1 MSEREP
7 RMSVVLPAVSG
18 GTRLAD
24 CLAALEPQAEAS
36 DLEILVVS
44 RLPVGEAEAIAE
56 RFPRARTIRG
66 EGLTIP
72 QMRARGIQAAR
83 APIVAILGEHVRP
96 GAGWA
101 AAMLAGHVAAPGAAA
116 VGGSVA
122 EPERSAGAGFAAF
135 LAEYAEH
142 LSPMREGPVQSLS
155 GVNVSYKRFAIDAHR
170 DLFSAGVWE
179 TLVHEALLAGGLG
192 FHCEKGAEV
201 RVARAY
207 EFPSFAAEKL
217 RIARSYA
224 GMRASKS
231 GLPGRLRVA
240 AGVVV
245 LPEVVLLRI
254 FWRVLSRRPI
264 RGPFALLPALP
275 FLLVY
280 VGAWTL
286 GELAGAL
293 LGEGRSTAGVA

>member
-7 RMSVVLPAVSG
+7 RMSVVIPAVSG

-24 CLAALEPQAEAS
+24 CLAALEPQVEVS
-36 DLEILVVS
+36 DLEIVVVS

-56 RFPRARTIRG
+56 RFPRARAIRG

-72 QMRARGIQAAR
+72 QMRSKGLEAAR
-83 APIVAILGEHVRP
+83 APIVAILAEHVRP
-96 GAGWA
+96 GPEWA
-101 AAMLAGHVAAPGAAA
+101 DAMLRGHVAAPGAAA
-116 VGGSVA
+116 VGGSIT
-122 EPERSAGAGFAAF
+122 EPKKSAGAGFAAF

-142 LSPMREGPVQSLS
+142 MAPMRDGPAQSLS

-179 TLVHEALLAGGLG
+179 TLLHEALLDAGLG
-192 FHCEKGAEV
+192 FHCEKGADV
-201 RVARAY
+201 RVSRTY

-224 GMRASKS
+224 GMRARRG
-231 GLPGRLRVA
+231 GLLSRMRVA
-240 AGVVV
+240 ASAVV
-245 LPEVVLLRI
+245 LPELVLLRI

-264 RGPFALLPALP
+264 RGPFALLAALP

-293 LGEGRSTAGVA
+293 LGEGGSTARVN